1 MKNLVEQKLALMRDI
16 LHVTQQQLL
25 LVNLEALTP
34 LLEQK
39 ESLIERIREVDGKL
53 ERYGGSG
60 DQTGQI
66 PSWRDDMNRLV
77 AAILDNEQTMEAR
90 IEEAQMELKRD
101 LQILERQGRVKQYL
115 EGTRT
120 PGRSVNLKR

>member
-1 MKNLVEQKLALMRDI
+1 MKHLVEQKLALMRDI

-25 LVNLEALTP
+25 LVNLDELTP

-53 ERYGGSG
+53 DQTGGSG
-60 DQTGQI
+60 DKTGQN
-66 PSWRDDMNRLV
+66 PSWRDEMNRLV
-77 AAILDNEQTMEAR
+77 EAILDNERTMEAR
-90 IEEAQMELKRD
+90 IEEARKDLKRD

>member
-25 LVNLEALTP
+25 LVNLDELTP

-53 ERYGGSG
+53 TRYGGSG
-60 DQTGQI
+60 DKTGQN
-66 PSWRDDMNRLV
+66 PSWRDEMNRLV
-77 AAILDNEQTMEAR
+77 EAILDNERTMEAR
-90 IEEAQMELKRD
+90 IEEAQTELKRD
-101 LQILERQGRVKQYL
+101 LQTRERQGRVKQYL